1 MNNQIFISSN
11 GLGEIYLDI
20 EDDHLYMQNSSC
32 FDYHTEIPV
41 FKLLF
46 DMSSLHMRYYLRINN
61 NHFSLP
67 QTLLDLG
74 RVSTYF
80 LKSFIK
86 IRSLRKDLFCTGDI
100 ETLDY

>member
-1 MNNQIFISSN
+1 MNNQIFISCH

-20 EDDHLYMQNSSC
+20 EDDHLYMHNSSC
-32 FDYHTEIPV
+32 FDYQKEIPV

-46 DMSSLHMRYYLRINN
+46 DMASLQMRYFLRINN
-61 NHFSLP
+61 NRFFLP
-67 QTLLDLG
+67 QTFLDLG
-74 RVSTYF
+74 RVSTYL

>member
-1 MNNQIFISSN
+1 MNNQIFISSH

-32 FDYHTEIPV
+32 SDYHTEIPV

-67 QTLLDLG
+67 QTCLILEELVHISSRALLKLE
-74 RVSTYF
+74 V
-80 LKSFIK
+80 
-86 IRSLRKDLFCTGDI
+86 
-100 ETLDY
+100 